1 MRRYAGIH
9 MLIHTAML
17 SWALAVS
24 PTPGPPRLIARL
36 GTIKQLRIPVST
48 GGVLPTQTYIIV
60 YCSVWGD
67 ISPERTTDLF
77 V

>member
-1 MRRYAGIH
+1 MRRYAGTH

-24 PTPGPPRLIARL
+24 PTPGPPRLTARL
-36 GTIKQLRIPVST
+36 GTIKQLRTPVST
-48 GGVLPTQTYIIV
+48 SGVLPTQTYTMV
-60 YCSVWGD
+60 YSVWGG
-67 ISPERTTDLF
+67 ISPERATDLF